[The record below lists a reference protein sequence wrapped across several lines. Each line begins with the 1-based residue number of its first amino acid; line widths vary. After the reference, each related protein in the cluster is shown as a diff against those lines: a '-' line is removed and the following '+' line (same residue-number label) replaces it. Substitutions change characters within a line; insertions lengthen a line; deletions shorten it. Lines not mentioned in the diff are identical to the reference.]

1 MSTAT
6 AAFSSR
12 HQLPVPD
19 DHVVVLFG
27 ATGDLARRKLIPGL
41 FGLARAGLMPE
52 HFRIVATS
60 KDALTDDE
68 FRALAR
74 AAVDEFG
81 RGARDPDDWAEFAE
95 SLSYADADD
104 SAALVAAVS
113 DARDHVGPDARLL
126 HYLSVPP
133 PAFGSIVRSLGEQGL
148 NESARVIMEKPF
160 GTDLESARQL
170 NSVVQSVFAE
180 EQVFRIDHF
189 IGKEMVQNVLAL
201 RFANGMLEPVWNR
214 DHIDYIQIDAPE
226 TLGLE
231 GRAAFYEGTGA
242 FKDMVV
248 THLFQ
253 VLALI
258 AMEPPTSLNPK
269 ALLDEKAK
277 VFEAMAPLDRNRVVR
292 GRYEGYLD
300 EPGVHPESETETF
313 VALDARVDNWRWKGV
328 PFFLRT
334 GKRMARTRRTM
345 TVAFKEPPLQMF
357 PDAGTLHAD
366 LGPNK
371 IIFELGDPGSITG
384 TFLAKLP
391 GPTMQLG
398 PASFNFDYGAAF
410 DGGAQLEAYERLIH
424 DALVGDHTLF
434 TRSDGIERLWE
445 ISMPLIED
453 PPPLRRYSQGS
464 WGPDD
469 VHHLVGSHRWH
480 LPDEPA

>member
-1 MSTAT
+1 MTTAPAT
-6 AAFSSR
+6 
-12 HQLPVPD
+12 PE

-52 HFRIVATS
+52 RFRVVATS
-60 KDALTDDE
+60 KGLLSDDE

-74 AAVDEFG
+74 GAVDSFG
-81 RGARDPDDWAEFAE
+81 RNGFGPDEWDRFA
-95 SLSYADADD
+95 SAVTYADADD
-104 SAALVAAVS
+104 PGALAAAVA
-113 DARDHVGPDARLL
+113 DARDHVGPDARIL

-133 PAFGSIVRSLGEQGL
+133 PAFGSIVRDLGNAGL
-148 NESARVIMEKPF
+148 NDNARVIMEKPF
-160 GTDLESARQL
+160 GTDLDSARAL
-170 NSVVQSVFAE
+170 NEVVQSVFAE

-189 IGKEMVQNVLAL
+189 IGKEMVQNMLAL

-214 DHIDYIQIDAPE
+214 DHIDWIQIDAPE

-258 AMEPPTSLNPK
+258 AMEPPTSLDPK
-269 ALLDEKAK
+269 VLLDEKAK
-277 VFEAMAPLDRNRVVR
+277 VFEAMAPLDRSRVVR
-292 GRYEGYLD
+292 GRYDGYLD
-300 EPGVHPESETETF
+300 EPGVDPGSDTETF
-313 VALDARVDNWRWKGV
+313 VALEARVDNWRWKGV

-334 GKRMARTRRTM
+334 GKRMAQTRRTM

-357 PDAGTLHAD
+357 PDAEGLHAD

-371 IIFELGDPGSITG
+371 IIFELGDPGAITG
-384 TFLAKLP
+384 TFLAKVP

-398 PASFNFDYGAAF
+398 PASFNFDYGAAMN
-410 DGGAQLEAYERLIH
+410 GGAQLEAYERLIH

-445 ISMPLIED
+445 ISMPLLEN
-453 PPPLRRYSQGS
+453 PPTLRRYAQGS
-464 WGPDD
+464 WGPDHI
-469 VHHLVGSHRWH
+469 HHLVGPHRWH
-480 LPDEPA
+480 LPDETA